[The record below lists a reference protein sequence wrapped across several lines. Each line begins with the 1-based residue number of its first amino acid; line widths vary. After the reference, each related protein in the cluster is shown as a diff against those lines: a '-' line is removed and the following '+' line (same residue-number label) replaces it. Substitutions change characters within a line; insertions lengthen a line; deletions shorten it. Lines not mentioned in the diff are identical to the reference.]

1 MMKLWQI
8 GLISATMGVA
18 LPAVAQMA
26 QTPPDTRAGVEA
38 RVKERLGKLD
48 ANKDGTVSPEEMRS
62 FADARMKE
70 SADERFAAMDTNK
83 DGVIS
88 RAEFDAARTKGPGKG
103 ERIVRMERREGPDS
117 LEPPPPPGAPE
128 MHKRMERMR
137 IMMKHHD
144 GMVMAQGDG
153 KGIVIADAVKRALE
167 RFDAADTNKDGT
179 LSPDERKAGREAW
192 RVKMRTMVP
201 PPAPPAAPK
210 VG

>member
-38 RVKERLGKLD
+38 RVKGWLGKLD
-48 ANKDGTVSPEEMRS
+48 TNKDGTVSPDEMRS
-62 FADARMKE
+62 FADARIKE
-70 SADERFAAMDTNK
+70 GADERFAAMDTNK

-88 RAEFDAARTKGPGKG
+88 RAEFDAARAKGPDAG
-103 ERIVRMERREGPDS
+103 ERIVRIERREGPDGVA
-117 LEPPPPPGAPE
+117 PPPPGAPE
-128 MHKRMERMR
+128 MHKRMERMH

-144 GMVMAQGDG
+144 DAMIMAQGDG

-179 LSPDERKAGREAW
+179 LSPDERKAGREAM
-192 RVKMRTMVP
+192 RVKMRTMIP
-201 PPAPPAAPK
+201 PPAPPAPSK

>member
-26 QTPPDTRAGVEA
+26 QTPPETRAGVEA
-38 RVKERLGKLD
+38 RVKERLGKMD
-48 ANKDGTVSPEEMRS
+48 ANKDGTVSPDEMRA
-62 FADARMKE
+62 FADGRMKE
-70 SADERFAAMDTNK
+70 NADERFAAMDTNK

-88 RAEFDAARTKGPGKG
+88 RAEFDAARAKGPGMG
-103 ERIVRMERREGPDS
+103 ERLVRLERREGPDGAA
-117 LEPPPPPGAPE
+117 PPPPPGAPE
-128 MHKRMERMR
+128 MHKRMDRMR

-153 KGIVIADAVKRALE
+153 KGIVIADAVKRALA

-179 LSPDERKAGREAW
+179 LSPEERNAGREAM
-192 RVKMRTMVP
+192 RMKFRTMAPPP
-201 PPAPPAAPK
+201 PPAPPK